1 MLEVSVLDDGKDQF
15 LGSAVITLDDQ
26 EEVKLLYFYL
36 HLLCLRTEFML
47 VIHIKFILNT
57 HRNVSF

>member
-36 HLLCLRTEFML
+36 HLLCLRNEFMSL
-47 VIHIKFILNT
+47 C
-57 HRNVSF
+57 